1 MTWKLIYFALN
12 KETILHILSSV
23 EANNY
28 DSDIF
33 QIADFTL
40 SIFNSKN
47 LPTLRC
53 CMCASRSG
61 KIKPFALAVL
71 HKIYWPIFAF

>member
-40 SIFNSKN
+40 PILNSKKNFYLPYVVVCVQAAVEKLN
-47 LPTLRC
+47 LL
-53 CMCASRSG
+53 
-61 KIKPFALAVL
+61 L
-71 HKIYWPIFAF
+71 